1 MKRKWSIITASLS
14 AAMFTACSGNN
25 GASSSIP
32 NVRTLLHALPA
43 SHARR
48 LGSSGL
54 ITHVVIIV
62 QENRTLD
69 NLFQGFPGA
78 NTATS
83 GLNSQGQSITLLPT
97 HLTAPWNIIH
107 NHANFETEYA
117 GGRLNGF
124 NKAKS
129 LCGGSGCP
137 PVHSRPYAYV
147 PQSDVQ
153 PYWAMAQSYT
163 LADDMFQ
170 SNEGPSFPAH
180 QYLIS
185 GTSTISDGSSQ
196 LASEN
201 PHGGLGGCDSP
212 AGTTVRTIDPAGLE
226 GSPVSPCFD
235 RASLMDLLDEYS
247 LTWHYYQAQSGA
259 GLWNAPDAV
268 LPTYQSSEFS
278 TDVVVPSSQFLTDI
292 GNGTLSNVTW
302 ITPTAQ
308 SSDHPMLNDGSGPS
322 WVASVVNA
330 IGESQYWDSTAIFVT
345 WDDWGGWYDHVAPPN
360 YTSYELGF
368 RVPLIVIS
376 PYAQNGYVSHTQ
388 HEFGSILKFTEE
400 QLNLPSLGTTDER
413 ADDLSDCFNFNQS
426 PTPFVTIPATIGPS
440 YFLTH
445 RSSRPIRED
454 P

>member
-1 MKRKWSIITASLS
+1 
-14 AAMFTACSGNN
+14 
-25 GASSSIP
+25 
-32 NVRTLLHALPA
+32 
-43 SHARR
+43 
-48 LGSSGL
+48 
-54 ITHVVIIV
+54 
-62 QENRTLD
+62 
-69 NLFQGFPGA
+69 
-78 NTATS
+78 
-83 GLNSQGQSITLLPT
+83 
-97 HLTAPWNIIH
+97 
-107 NHANFETEYA
+107 
-117 GGRLNGF
+117 
-124 NKAKS
+124 
-129 LCGGSGCP
+129 
-137 PVHSRPYAYV
+137 
-147 PQSDVQ
+147 
-153 PYWAMAQSYT
+153 
-163 LADDMFQ
+163 
-170 SNEGPSFPAH
+170 
-180 QYLIS
+180 
-185 GTSTISDGSSQ
+185 
-196 LASEN
+196 
-201 PHGGLGGCDSP
+201 
-212 AGTTVRTIDPAGLE
+212 
-226 GSPVSPCFD
+226 
-235 RASLMDLLDEYS
+235 
-247 LTWHYYQAQSGA
+247 
-259 GLWNAPDAV
+259 
-268 LPTYQSSEFS
+268 
-278 TDVVVPSSQFLTDI
+278 VPSSQFLTDI